1 MEKIANGIAQYI
13 FIFLL
18 INVNFAV
25 VEYMQRIS
33 NFQSV
38 TTESNC
44 QKINQIGDK

>member
-25 VEYMQRIS
+25 VEYIQKIG

-44 QKINQIGDK
+44 QQNNQNRR